1 MMVGLRHSSTVLASG
16 ILIGLTS
23 CSGSHSTR
31 HVTTLTAVS
40 DPYHYMHV
48 DGTRL
53 FLTDGEGPDGIN
65 AEIQVRSLADGSLLR
80 SFGEEGEGTGQFA
93 VQPGHSVHL
102 SLLPDRIVAN
112 SSGKV
117 TLLSKEGRLEKELLH
132 PGNLYW
138 FLPFGGGFVA
148 REQRIARGKTTVYV
162 LNRYDEE
169 LNRIAPICEKDH
181 TGKAF
186 TGDILLQVHNEEL
199 YVGMLT
205 DELEVFVFDTL
216 GNQVRSI
223 QVPYE
228 RPPVSAAHREENHTR
243 LLNRPGWENFF
254 GDRTAYREFL
264 DSTITYPDR
273 FPAIMAMH
281 LADERIY
288 VVTFRQQDG
297 TREVIMLTLDGQ
309 DAARL
314 QVPFRM
320 RSLLQFYPYA
330 IGNRHLYQIVP
341 SDSPGEWDL
350 FATRLW

>member
-1 MMVGLRHSSTVLASG
+1 
-16 ILIGLTS
+16 
-23 CSGSHSTR
+23 
-31 HVTTLTAVS
+31 
-40 DPYHYMHV
+40 MHV

-53 FLTDGEGPDGIN
+53 FLTDGEGPNGIR
-65 AEIQVRSLADGSLLR
+65 AEIQVRSLADGSLMQ
-80 SFGEEGEGTGQFA
+80 SFGEGGEGPGQFT

-117 TLLSKEGRLEKELLH
+117 TLLTKEGRVERELLH

-138 FLPFGGGFVA
+138 FHPFGGGFVA
-148 REQRIARGKTTVYV
+148 REQRIDEGGTTEYA
-162 LNRYDEE
+162 LNRYDSE
-169 LNRIAPICEKDH
+169 LNRPAPICQKDH
-181 TGKAF
+181 TGRAF
-186 TGDILLQVHNEEL
+186 SGDILLQVHKGEL
-199 YVGMLT
+199 YVGRLN
-205 DELEVFVFDTL
+205 DDLEVFVYDTL

-228 RPPVSAAHREENHTR
+228 RPQVTDAQRDENQRR
-243 LLNRPGWENFF
+243 LLNRPGWENYF
-254 GDRTAYREFL
+254 GSRTAYREFL

-281 LADERIY
+281 VADERLY

-297 TREVIMLTLDGQ
+297 TREVFVFTLDGNN
-309 DAARL
+309 AARL

-341 SDSPGEWDL
+341 SNTSKTWDL